1 MKRKNRVEQILLQ
14 IHNVW
19 KRFSQREQL
28 LIVGTV
34 IVVILFTVNIIYR
47 STINYIDELE
57 NTIDKLQQDLLNYT
71 HQLAVKQTVETEYAQ
86 VARQHSSKWT
96 EAEIH
101 DRLRQELYRLAQ
113 KYPPELNEEGIPIK
127 TTTSTGSLVEIP
139 SLQQG
144 ILRTTDKNYREYTI
158 NLKLPASDFTSL
170 ISFLQ
175 RLQSSPQSLRIDNID
190 LRRHPL
196 EEKVSADMDITRIIT
211 AGMSGDIT
219 TTSDT
224 IELSLDPVDW
234 NCSGGSLTPQQ
245 DAEKKTTCL
254 IAEASQDTMELA
266 FVRSFKPG
274 EKWLL
279 EIDIAVKGNAW
290 LTLSSPDNITF
301 DGKETL
307 KNDGKKYHYKISMT
321 LPKIK
326 NDRIRIRIPHL
337 IVKGNGSKIYIYN
350 GKITKVG

>member
-1 MKRKNRVEQILLQ
+1 
-14 IHNVW
+14 
-19 KRFSQREQL
+19 
-28 LIVGTV
+28 
-34 IVVILFTVNIIYR
+34 
-47 STINYIDELE
+47 
-57 NTIDKLQQDLLNYT
+57 
-71 HQLAVKQTVETEYAQ
+71 
-86 VARQHSSKWT
+86 
-96 EAEIH
+96 
-101 DRLRQELYRLAQ
+101 
-113 KYPPELNEEGIPIK
+113 
-127 TTTSTGSLVEIP
+127 
-139 SLQQG
+139 
-144 ILRTTDKNYREYTI
+144 
-158 NLKLPASDFTSL
+158 
-170 ISFLQ
+170 
-175 RLQSSPQSLRIDNID
+175 QSSPQSLRIDNID